1 MLIAYNKRRR
11 EETASY
17 MNTQEGYIG
26 ERLKE
31 YDSTDYAKWQ
41 QQRFDNIDSD
51 EFQKEAIAYS
61 RENPF
66 CRKGDS

>member
-1 MLIAYNKRRR
+1 
-11 EETASY
+11 